1 MDTAVR
7 IFLERKDVLSARLLS
22 TIGEYLEPDEQVD
35 DWVLYALCH
44 DLLSLNPLQIS
55 ASKQPSFWRILESV
69 YFTLSTDWGA
79 DRTTEHGATR
89 YVVKLNDSERILT
102 MNWRQALCVL
112 LRTLVD
118 PRLASQIRSVNEIPH
133 QLCVALLKRK
143 GLRRFVINRL
153 WLNVE
158 DTLDVSKLFRANHIN
173 QKTLQDLLDMQLP
186 MLDAGYYE
194 TPAREPSS
202 AGCIANHSPFDE
214 QQMRRPP
221 LPTRQHTTQQLLE
234 KRIDLSVQNNRFCS
248 SWQLKLLCIAY
259 RMLRIKLDHQL
270 TEAGSLPTQLLNVEF
285 LFAMLDTTLQQSMD
299 EESSR
304 LSGLRSFYNR
314 PELHDFQ
321 RTIDDT
327 VADLAAFIH
336 NQGAP
341 PSQEL
346 LICRDETTQLAE
358 ELSVSF
364 SQNYPLLAPDNTPAA
379 ALSTAPIP
387 TQWARVE
394 CTELPLQLFFAVLES
409 NACLFSQTLKV
420 KLFLHGKERS
430 AYLAY
435 RMGTNCTLTQ
445 LSETLAMIQ
454 QRYCDEFPLLLSNI
468 CTVKVLS
475 HVYMICQP
483 KVQHNLHL
491 LLILESIPRL
501 GRVATGGDFVL
512 NIFLRA
518 VFASRPNSKQHRFAV
533 YCLVSALA
541 LLLGGR
547 SLRQLLAPSTSD
559 AAYWIYSRLPD
570 LVGYLVNSGTEIC
583 RRTVT
588 SILAL
593 QARQVQLTDIA
604 ATLLKQYEMDFT
616 TDLELPDDL
625 VARYNMAVSHKP
637 GEFSRSCESDL
648 NDVTNQ
654 PDVTRTR
661 QGKFMRVS
669 VSHKDRF
676 PQRFY
681 TALLQNADLLPGEI
695 TTQILEN
702 VAVAFKCHSN
712 CTRELD
718 QSSVELRAATRG
730 TSQDTLAHL
739 MTENSSIL
747 QQARCSGLLEVD
759 LPIELVSRRQ
769 MGARGGL
776 HSRLATSLPSSEV
789 LATFLQLELSS
800 RGGTE
805 GLNRL
810 YTLDGVVQD
819 ERVLEKLPLDLHQ
832 QLNFEDSFTI
842 AYSGNRQTSA
852 PLPDSLLD
860 TPIHNVLDVDTLREL
875 ALQYNSDWQPGTLL
889 DGTVYAG
896 CYSNYLREVLNN
908 EVLEVQPGDISQ
920 F

>member
-22 TIGEYLEPDEQVD
+22 TIGEYLEPDEQTD

-44 DLLSLNPLQIS
+44 DLLTLNPLQIS

-69 YFTLSTDWGA
+69 YFALSTDWGA
-79 DRTTEHGATR
+79 DRTTEHGAAR

-118 PRLASQIRSVNEIPH
+118 PRLAAQLRSVNEIPH

-158 DTLDVSKLFRANHIN
+158 DTLDVSKLFRANYIN

-202 AGCIANHSPFDE
+202 AGHVDNHSPFDE

-221 LPTRQHTTQQLLE
+221 LPTRRHITQQLLE
-234 KRIDLSVQNNRFCS
+234 KRIGLSVQNNRFCS
-248 SWQLKLLCIAY
+248 TWQLKLLCIAY

-270 TEAGSLPTQLLNVEF
+270 TEAASLPSQLLNVEF

-304 LSGLRSFYNR
+304 MSGLCRFYNH
-314 PELHDFQ
+314 PELNDFQ

-327 VADLAAFIH
+327 VAELAAFIR
-336 NQGAP
+336 NQGTP

-364 SQNYPLLAPDNTPAA
+364 AQNWPLLVSEKAPVAKS
-379 ALSTAPIP
+379 STTSIP
-387 TQWARVE
+387 TQWTRVKCVE
-394 CTELPLQLFFAVLES
+394 MPLQLFFAVLES

-420 KLFLHGKERS
+420 KLFLHGKERT

-435 RMGTNCTLTQ
+435 RMDTSCTLTH
-445 LSETLAMIQ
+445 LSETLAMLQ
-454 QRYCDEFPLLLSNI
+454 QRYSTEYPLLLSDI

-475 HVYMICQP
+475 HVYMICRP

-491 LLILESIPRL
+491 LLILESIHRL
-501 GRVATGGDFVL
+501 GAVSSRGDFVL

-518 VFASRPNSKQHRFAV
+518 VFTARPNSKQHRFAV

-547 SLRQLLAPSTSD
+547 SLRQLLAPITSD
-559 AAYWIYSRLPD
+559 AAYWVYARLPE
-570 LVGYLVNSGTEIC
+570 LMAYLVNSGTEVC
-583 RRTVT
+583 RRSVA

-593 QARQVQLTDIA
+593 QTRQIQLNNLA

-625 VARYNMAVSHKP
+625 AARYNTAVSHNT
-637 GEFSRSCESDL
+637 EVCSRSCEFNGDM
-648 NDVTNQ
+648 NQ
-654 PDVTRTR
+654 PDMTRTE
-661 QGKFMRVS
+661 QGKFIRMS
-669 VSHKDRF
+669 VSHKDQV

-681 TALLQNADLLPGEI
+681 TALLQNSSLLPAEV
-695 TTQILEN
+695 TTQLLEN
-702 VAVAFKCHSN
+702 LSGVSKNCSN
-712 CTRELD
+712 YTRELNRSAMEP
-718 QSSVELRAATRG
+718 QAATKG
-730 TSQDTLAHL
+730 KAQNTLACL
-739 MTENSSIL
+739 MSANSSIL
-747 QQARCSGLLEVD
+747 QEAQHSGVLEVD

-769 MGARGGL
+769 MGTRGGL
-776 HSRLATSLPSSEV
+776 QSRLVTSLPSSEV
-789 LATFLQLELSS
+789 LAAFLQIELTS
-800 RGGTE
+800 RGGAE
-805 GLNRL
+805 GLSQL

-819 ERVLEKLPLDLHQ
+819 ERVLEQLPLDVHQ
-832 QLNFEDSFTI
+832 QLDFEDSFTI
-842 AYSGNRQTSA
+842 AYSGTRQAAA

-889 DGTVYAG
+889 DGTVYSG

-908 EVLEVQPGDISQ
+908 EVLEVQPGDTSQ